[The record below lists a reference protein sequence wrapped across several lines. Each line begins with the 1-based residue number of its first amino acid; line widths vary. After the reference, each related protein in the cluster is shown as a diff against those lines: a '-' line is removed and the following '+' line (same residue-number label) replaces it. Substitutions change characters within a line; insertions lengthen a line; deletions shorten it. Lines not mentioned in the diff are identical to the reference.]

1 MSSAWEVRKVYTDG
15 KSLTSRYLGS
25 PLRQYEFGSQTSG
38 RRKSKRVSYENMQGS
53 YTRVFTGLEDR
64 ENSKLV
70 GTRVKPTAL
79 LSLLLKMRKT
89 HEISKLLSEIHKP
102 YSKYRMTI
110 PNPKIWTLKYS
121 KIWNML
127 NASMMSQW
135 TAPHWHHVISQSY

>member
-1 MSSAWEVRKVYTDG
+1 MYTDG

-25 PLRQYEFGSQTSG
+25 SLRQYEFGSQTSG

-64 ENSKLV
+64 ENRTE

-89 HEISKLLSEIHKP
+89 
-102 YSKYRMTI
+102 
-110 PNPKIWTLKYS
+110 
-121 KIWNML
+121 
-127 NASMMSQW
+127 
-135 TAPHWHHVISQSY
+135 

>member
-1 MSSAWEVRKVYTDG
+1 MYTDG

-64 ENSKLV
+64 ENRTE

-89 HEISKLLSEIHKP
+89 
-102 YSKYRMTI
+102 
-110 PNPKIWTLKYS
+110 
-121 KIWNML
+121 
-127 NASMMSQW
+127 
-135 TAPHWHHVISQSY
+135 